1 MHTFWINHWTSWC
14 ADAVSQHYVTQPSAL
29 SLAALGLLKPKA
41 EPLEAGFPDCSSD
54 GFPPSPQSYT
64 GSFYTETGPYSADA
78 LLNLLTEIVGI
89 STAPDYLPGMSR
101 GSTLSRQESLL
112 STGSSLGSPES
123 LCNDSSDEFADA
135 SAQQFTIKSEFG
147 TSCNSGD
154 LFDGFVPSS
163 HEPSDLDDIIDLLS
177 PLGPETDLIL
187 DTWIKQE
194 PLEPASAL
202 NFSPSF
208 QIPATAATSH
218 ENSLYRSIAFP
229 GFGCATTALADAL
242 DSLLSTNTLTQ
253 RSKPRARKGAPR
265 EKPFS
270 CPIENCER
278 RFSRS
283 DELNRH
289 VRIHTGHKPF
299 QCRVCLRCFSRSD
312 HLTTHMRTHTGE
324 KPFSCDVCG
333 RRFARSD
340 ERKRHGRVHLKQRE
354 RMQQKTELLAAC
366 AFELQCAWAP
376 VPSQAVLA
384 VLESLC
390 LERNAVQCKRRD
402 ASEVGRASHA
412 LCWWWWWWWWCV
424 SLACGWM
431 NAYKHSFIVC
441 TARRVSALLVDSN
454 TNSPLSARTR
464 WTGRRG
470 WRLEPR
476 VVPEVCMS
484 WCKRALVL
492 PCCGMQ
498 HVMSGLTCILIHH
511 FIKHTRRA
519 LYICTLLIVIFV
531 SLMIFKRVLKQI
543 YLIGFHKW
551 LYSTFDSRMCSVGSW
566 EPDALTI

>member
-1 MHTFWINHWTSWC
+1 MLNTVDF
-14 ADAVSQHYVTQPSAL
+14 SAL
-29 SLAALGLLKPKA
+29 DLLCAQTFSLEGQSSPQNQPDAALGLLKPKA
-41 EPLEAGFPDCSSD
+41 EPLDAGFPDCSSD
-54 GFPPSPQSYT
+54 GFPPSPQVYT

-101 GSTLSRQESLL
+101 GSTLSRQESLF

-154 LFDGFVPSS
+154 LFDGFVTS

-194 PLEPASAL
+194 PLEQASAL
-202 NFSPSF
+202 NFTPNF

-242 DSLLSTNTLTQ
+242 DSLLSTNTLAQ

-340 ERKRHGRVHLKQRE
+340 ERKRHGRVHFKQRE

-366 AFELQCAWAP
+366 AFELQCA
-376 VPSQAVLA
+376 
-384 VLESLC
+384 
-390 LERNAVQCKRRD
+390 
-402 ASEVGRASHA
+402 
-412 LCWWWWWWWWCV
+412 
-424 SLACGWM
+424 
-431 NAYKHSFIVC
+431 
-441 TARRVSALLVDSN
+441 
-454 TNSPLSARTR
+454 
-464 WTGRRG
+464 
-470 WRLEPR
+470 
-476 VVPEVCMS
+476 
-484 WCKRALVL
+484 
-492 PCCGMQ
+492 
-498 HVMSGLTCILIHH
+498 
-511 FIKHTRRA
+511 
-519 LYICTLLIVIFV
+519 
-531 SLMIFKRVLKQI
+531 
-543 YLIGFHKW
+543 
-551 LYSTFDSRMCSVGSW
+551 
-566 EPDALTI
+566 